1 MRKSSVDGTSVSD
14 RTAAFERLN
23 LKTRAENKTSQKS
36 DGKPT
41 LRSESMR
48 SAKATHAENPT
59 GTVAAQSKFN
69 QKNLPPARRR
79 STTKEATTADN
90 RNTSRF
96 TEIDSAEPPKKGRI
110 TKTASK
116 TTESQSQEAS
126 AKGKSDAANSPTD
139 KTAASVNAS
148 ANAPASA
155 PKNDENS
162 ARSAKKKTP
171 SKSKKSC
178 KKPPSKSSSKPK
190 TETGKNDTP
199 KSVGTKSTANT
210 KQASD
215 TNVEDS
221 TSATDKTDS
230 TTQTRAV
237 ESFQSKASEPTTLIA
252 LALSSKLPTPTLGLE
267 GLRQH
272 MQHQLGAQGNALRS
286 NPKLITGK
294 LAADRD
300 TSVGYIQ
307 NNHRQAIVRAIKHAL
322 VLKPAAGETKK
333 AELISAIAQD
343 DDTLRATAETELF
356 GPKAT
361 SKSIET
367 FLKAHSTGEQFL
379 DQEVQKQFNGAIDEL
394 QTKSPTQEFELK
406 TTGKMA
412 AGLSEHV
419 EWIVNSNNGNITHYR
434 PSEPGKE
441 DAGIR
446 AGKQLVAEN
455 LGMLNVLV
463 KKSDLQ
469 NPERLHKI
477 AAEGMEQFF
486 SNQIADLSAS
496 QIGNGHRVNL
506 FNPSSN
512 QVAWDVRIVAPTS
525 YPGFA
530 KLIVGANFGTNVD

>member
-1 MRKSSVDGTSVSD
+1 MRKSSVDGTSVSN

-59 GTVAAQSKFN
+59 GTSAAQSKFN
-69 QKNLPPARRR
+69 QKNLPPARQR

-126 AKGKSDAANSPTD
+126 AKGKSDAAETPTD
-139 KTAASVNAS
+139 KTAPPANAS
-148 ANAPASA
+148 ASA
-155 PKNDENS
+155 PKKDENS
-162 ARSAKKKTP
+162 ARPEKKKTT
-171 SKSKKSC
+171 SKSKKSS
-178 KKPPSKSSSKPK
+178 KKSPSKSSSKPK
-190 TETGKNDTP
+190 TKTGKNDTP

-252 LALSSKLPTPTLGLE
+252 LALSSKSPTPTLGLE

-272 MQHQLGAQGNALRS
+272 MQHQLGVQGNALRS

-394 QTKSPTQEFELK
+394 QAKSPAQEFELK

-512 QVAWDVRIVAPTS
+512 QVAWDVRIVEPTS